1 MKNRHVGYLIIG
13 VVILF
18 LFVVMSF
25 NQALRQIVDTTC
37 THGEAC
43 TMHATLR
50 TQEMISYS
58 LMGILALVGVFMVF
72 FMKDE
77 EKIIQKEIIK
87 ETHHHHEVEGNNG
100 LTPEEKIEAAQQKL
114 ENLDEEEKQV
124 MSIILRDEGAT
135 YQSDLI
141 KETKLTKVKIS
152 RILDRLQG
160 KGLIERKR
168 RGMTNMVV
176 VR

>member
-25 NQALRQIVDTTC
+25 NQALQQIVDTTC
-37 THGEAC
+37 THGKMC
-43 TMHATLR
+43 PMHATLR
-50 TQEMISYS
+50 TQKMISYS

-77 EKIIQKEIIK
+77 EKIIQREIIK
-87 ETHHHHEVEGNNG
+87 ETHHHINQDASKV
-100 LTPEEKIEAAQQKL
+100 LTPEEKDEQVQQKIQ
-114 ENLDEEEKQV
+114 NLDEEEKQV
-124 MSIILRDEGAT
+124 MSIILRDDGAT